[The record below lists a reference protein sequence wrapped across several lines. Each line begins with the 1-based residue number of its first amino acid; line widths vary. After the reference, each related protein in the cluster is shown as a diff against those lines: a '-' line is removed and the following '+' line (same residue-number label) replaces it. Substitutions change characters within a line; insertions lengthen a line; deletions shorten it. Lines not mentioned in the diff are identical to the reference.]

1 METPP
6 TPTIRE
12 SSSSPDLDVTPPPD
26 ELSSPF
32 TRPSTISTG
41 SELKKQSHMTFSQV
55 AGESPSLRKDRGP
68 LPQTNLNAI
77 IEETPTYRAPQ
88 ARTQPISMHT
98 RNHEA
103 YAFMPQK
110 PMSFKSNVAGLATPA
125 YPIRQP
131 VAPPHDHVTSSRS
144 LFPGALAPSP
154 AIWEGL
160 KGHFSQL
167 AINEHQSMAP
177 PTILP
182 PAQTPL
188 APIQEA
194 PRPFL
199 SSWLE
204 DALKKVPYVQ
214 SQEVPYVQSQYDQRQ
229 KFSLAARQQNPRG
242 FRPMAAITR
251 PPSHIAREDEARESI
266 FSDNY
271 KGEHNTRNASALS
284 LTPDQNCAL
293 WLTNLPPDV
302 THHELLGQIR
312 NVGRI
317 WCSVINE
324 PDGERHETAAA
335 KVVFFT
341 PGPAQLLLSKSLTQ
355 GLSIR
360 GFPLRVTHNRVKYG
374 EQRILGP
381 ASRVLIITGKSTFV
395 NPSSLTQF
403 FKDRFVF
410 EIDEVTELIVQGDAS
425 KGGRSVVEYRFGSF
439 RCQAQMGKMALE
451 KDRPQGFEKVEF
463 GEDPCEVGDTL
474 SAYGVAAERIQG
486 KGM

>member
-1 METPP
+1 MEAPL
-6 TPTIRE
+6 TPTTRE
-12 SSSSPDLDVTPPPD
+12 SSSSPDLDVTPPPN

-41 SELKKQSHMTFSQV
+41 SELKNKSHMAFSQV

-88 ARTQPISMHT
+88 FRNKPISMHE

-103 YAFMPQK
+103 YRFVPQN
-110 PMSFKSNVAGLATPA
+110 PMSFKSNVAGSATPA

-131 VAPPHDHVTSSRS
+131 IAPPPDHAASSRS

-167 AINEHQSMAP
+167 GINEHQSMAT
-177 PTILP
+177 PTTLP
-182 PAQTPL
+182 PSQIPL

-194 PRPFL
+194 PRPVL
-199 SSWLE
+199 PSWLE
-204 DALKKVPYVQ
+204 DALKKVPYAQ
-214 SQEVPYVQSQYDQRQ
+214 SQDEHHQ
-229 KFSLAARQQNPRG
+229 KLSLAARQQNARG

-251 PPSHIAREDEARESI
+251 PASHTAREDEARESV

-284 LTPDQNCAL
+284 LTPEQNCAL

-324 PDGERHETAAA
+324 PDWERHETAAA

-355 GLSIR
+355 GISVR
-360 GFPLRVTHNRVKYG
+360 GFPVRVTHNRVKYG
-374 EQRILGP
+374 EQGILGS

-395 NPSSLTQF
+395 NPSSLTEF
-403 FKDRFVF
+403 FEERFVF
-410 EIDEVTELIVQGDAS
+410 EVDEITELIVQGDAS

>member
-1 METPP
+1 MEAPL
-6 TPTIRE
+6 TPTTRE
-12 SSSSPDLDVTPPPD
+12 SSSSPDLDVTPPPN

-41 SELKKQSHMTFSQV
+41 SELKKKSHMTFSQV

-88 ARTQPISMHT
+88 FRNKPISMHE

-103 YAFMPQK
+103 YRFVPQN
-110 PMSFKSNVAGLATPA
+110 PMSFKSNVAGPATPA

-131 VAPPHDHVTSSRS
+131 IAPPPDHAASSRS

-167 AINEHQSMAP
+167 GINEHQSMAT
-177 PTILP
+177 PTTLP
-182 PAQTPL
+182 PSQIPL

-194 PRPFL
+194 PRPVL
-199 SSWLE
+199 PSWLE

-214 SQEVPYVQSQYDQRQ
+214 SQDGNHR
-229 KFSLAARQQNPRG
+229 KLSLAARQQNARG

-251 PPSHIAREDEARESI
+251 PASHTACEDEARESV

-284 LTPDQNCAL
+284 LTPEQNCAL

-324 PDGERHETAAA
+324 PDWERHETAAA

-355 GLSIR
+355 GISVR
-360 GFPLRVTHNRVKYG
+360 GFPVRVTHNRDKYG
-374 EQRILGP
+374 EQGILGP

-395 NPSSLTQF
+395 NPSSLTEF
-403 FKDRFVF
+403 FEERFVF
-410 EIDEVTELIVQGDAS
+410 EVDEITELIVQGDAS

>member
-1 METPP
+1 MEAPL
-6 TPTIRE
+6 TPTTRE
-12 SSSSPDLDVTPPPD
+12 SSSSPDLDVTPPSN

-41 SELKKQSHMTFSQV
+41 SELKKKSHMTFSKV

-88 ARTQPISMHT
+88 FRNKPISMHE

-103 YAFMPQK
+103 YRFVPQN
-110 PMSFKSNVAGLATPA
+110 PMSFKSNVAGPATPA

-131 VAPPHDHVTSSRS
+131 IAPPPDHAASSRS

-167 AINEHQSMAP
+167 GINEHQSMAT
-177 PTILP
+177 PTTLP
-182 PAQTPL
+182 PSQIPL

-194 PRPFL
+194 PRPVL
-199 SSWLE
+199 PSWLE

-214 SQEVPYVQSQYDQRQ
+214 SQDGNHQ
-229 KFSLAARQQNPRG
+229 KLSLAARQQNARG

-251 PPSHIAREDEARESI
+251 PASHTACEDEARESV

-284 LTPDQNCAL
+284 LTPEQNCAL

-324 PDGERHETAAA
+324 PDWERHETAAA

-355 GLSIR
+355 GISVR
-360 GFPLRVTHNRVKYG
+360 GFPVRVTHNRVKYG
-374 EQRILGP
+374 EQGILGP

-395 NPSSLTQF
+395 NPSSLTEF
-403 FKDRFVF
+403 FEERFVF
-410 EIDEVTELIVQGDAS
+410 EVDEITELIVQGDAS

>member
-6 TPTIRE
+6 TPTTRE
-12 SSSSPDLDVTPPPD
+12 SSSSPDLDVTPPPH

-41 SELKKQSHMTFSQV
+41 SELKNKSHMMFSQV
-55 AGESPSLRKDRGP
+55 AGESPSLRRDRGP
-68 LPQTNLNAI
+68 LPQANLNAV
-77 IEETPTYRAPQ
+77 IEETPAYRAPQ
-88 ARTQPISMHT
+88 FQTEPVSMFT
-98 RNHEA
+98 RSHEPCD
-103 YAFMPQK
+103 FKHQK
-110 PMSFKSNVAGLATPA
+110 TMSFSSNVAGLATPA
-125 YPIRQP
+125 NPIRQP
-131 VAPPHDHVTSSRS
+131 AAPPPDHASSTRS

-167 AINEHQSMAP
+167 GISENQSRAS
-177 PTILP
+177 PTTLP
-182 PAQTPL
+182 PARTPL
-188 APIQEA
+188 TPIQEA
-194 PRPFL
+194 QRPVL
-199 SSWLE
+199 PSWLK
-204 DALKKVPYVQ
+204 DALKKGPYFQ
-214 SQEVPYVQSQYDQRQ
+214 SQEYHRQ
-229 KFSLAARQQNPRG
+229 EFSLAASQQSTRG

-251 PPSHIAREDEARESI
+251 PPSHMTREVDARESI

-271 KGEHNTRNASALS
+271 KGEHNTRNASAMS
-284 LTPDQNCAL
+284 LTPEQNCAL

-324 PDGERHETAAA
+324 PDWQRHETAAA

-355 GLSIR
+355 GLSVR
-360 GFPLRVTHNRVKYG
+360 NFPVRVTHNRVKYG
-374 EQRILGP
+374 EQAIMGP

-395 NPSSLTQF
+395 NPGCLTEF
-403 FKDRFVF
+403 FKERFVF
-410 EIDEVTELIVQGDAS
+410 EVDEITELIVQGDAS